1 MHLLYYGSQQEKLL
15 HTERALKL
23 LEEQST
29 KMGLQYD
36 DPKSVD
42 HIIPFV
48 RRLSIPSVRHLALF
62 HHHGPNEHG
71 RRLKPPFLDPAT
83 RPSCAWRI

>member
-48 RRLSIPSVRHLALF
+48 RRLSIPSVRQSALSQ
-62 HHHGPNEHG
+62 HQVPHEHG
-71 RRLKPPFLDPAT
+71 HPQALNPGSCGRLC
-83 RPSCAWRI
+83 CAWQF

>member
-23 LEEQST
+23 LEEQSI
-29 KMGLQYD
+29 KLGRQYD

-48 RRLSIPSVRHLALF
+48 RRLFIPFACPSIGACIF
-62 HHHGPNEHG
+62 
-71 RRLKPPFLDPAT
+71 
-83 RPSCAWRI
+83 RPYDKTMLCSTNLT

>member
-15 HTERALKL
+15 HTTRALKL
-23 LEEQST
+23 LEEQSA

-42 HIIPFV
+42 HIVPFV
-48 RRLSIPSVRHLALF
+48 RCLLISRLNF
-62 HHHGPNEHG
+62 QQYY
-71 RRLKPPFLDPAT
+71 
-83 RPSCAWRI
+83 

>member
-48 RRLSIPSVRHLALF
+48 RRFSISFVQHLALL
-62 HHHGPNEHG
+62 HLHVPHEHG
-71 RRLKPPFLDPAT
+71 RPLKPPFLDPAT
-83 RPSCAWRI
+83 RPCCAWHI